1 MSPAPAPAAGA
12 TPITFL
18 RCGTSQF
25 VPDWVHC
32 DFYTVHGGVHRGHP
46 GDCVVRILLVGDE
59 ASLSAEL
66 LDFIAD
72 LGEEWQPLT
81 AADGQTAMSI
91 VSASPV
97 DAVIACPTLPD
108 LTATTLLG
116 QIRTLRPETIRIAL
130 VEAPQGNRP
139 PPARLIGVAHR
150 FLPLP
155 LAPEV
160 LLEALTSLEELRE
173 LLDSERLRSAI
184 GRIEKLPS
192 PPHLYLSL
200 TQALEHDDDTDT
212 ADVAKLVSADPAIA
226 AKVLQLSNSAFFNSG
241 RTISDLRSAVT
252 RLGLATLRDLVL
264 ASEVFSASAL
274 SGAERNALQQR
285 ALLAS
290 RLAAKL
296 LPESSAELG
305 ATAALLAD
313 IGLLLPGVRNE
324 RTEPASEAD
333 PRPGHSEAGAYLLG
347 LWGLP
352 MPIIE
357 AVAFHLQPQRSNT
370 RSFWVTG
377 AVHVALA
384 LVNGEPV
391 DEEYLQRAGVLGKL
405 PQWRD
410 HANGLMGLATADA

>member
-1 MSPAPAPAAGA
+1 
-12 TPITFL
+12 
-18 RCGTSQF
+18 
-25 VPDWVHC
+25 VPNWVHC
-32 DFYTVHGGVHRGHP
+32 DFYTVHGAYHRGHP

-91 VSASPV
+91 VASTPI
-97 DAVIACPTLPD
+97 DAVIACPALPD

-130 VEAPQGNRP
+130 VEAAQGNRP

-324 RTEPASEAD
+324 RSEPASDAD

-384 LVNGEPV
+384 LVNGDPV

>member
-1 MSPAPAPAAGA
+1 M
-12 TPITFL
+12 
-18 RCGTSQF
+18 
-25 VPDWVHC
+25 
-32 DFYTVHGGVHRGHP
+32 
-46 GDCVVRILLVGDE
+46 RILLVGDE

-66 LDFIAD
+66 LEFIAD

-81 AADGQTAMSI
+81 AADGQGAMGI
-91 VSASPV
+91 VAGSPV
-97 DAVIACPTLPD
+97 DAVIVCPQLPD
-108 LTATTLLG
+108 LNATTLLG

-130 VEAPQGNRP
+130 VDAEHGNRP

-150 FLPLP
+150 FLPMP

-173 LLDSERLRSAI
+173 LLDSARLRSAI

-200 TQALEHDDDTDT
+200 TQALEHDDDTNT
-212 ADVAKLVSADPAIA
+212 ADVAKLVAADPAIA

-241 RTISDLRSAVT
+241 RIISDLRTAVT
-252 RLGLATLRDLVL
+252 RLGLSTLRDLVL
-264 ASEVFSASAL
+264 ASEVFSAQPL
-274 SGAERNALQQR
+274 SGAERNSLQQR

-296 LPESSAELG
+296 LPDSSAELG

-324 RTEPASEAD
+324 RTPEDPAD
-333 PRPGHSEAGAYLLG
+333 NRPGHAEAGAYLLG

-357 AVAFHLQPQRSNT
+357 AVAFHLQPHRSTT

-384 LVNGEPV
+384 LINGDPV
-391 DEEYLQRAGVLGKL
+391 DEEYLQRAGVLNKL

-410 HANGLMGLATADA
+410 HANALMGLVASDA

>member
-1 MSPAPAPAAGA
+1 M
-12 TPITFL
+12 
-18 RCGTSQF
+18 
-25 VPDWVHC
+25 
-32 DFYTVHGGVHRGHP
+32 
-46 GDCVVRILLVGDE
+46 RILLVGDE

-66 LDFIAD
+66 LEFIAD

-81 AADGQTAMSI
+81 AADGQSAMGI
-91 VSASPV
+91 VAGSPV
-97 DAVIACPTLPD
+97 DAVIVCPQLPD
-108 LTATTLLG
+108 LNATTLLG

-130 VEAPQGNRP
+130 VDAEHGNRP

-150 FLPLP
+150 FLPMP

-173 LLDSERLRSAI
+173 LLDSARLRSAI

-200 TQALEHDDDTDT
+200 TQALEHDDDTNT
-212 ADVAKLVSADPAIA
+212 ADVAKLVAADPAIA

-241 RTISDLRSAVT
+241 RIISDLRTAVT
-252 RLGLATLRDLVL
+252 RLGLSTLRDLVL
-264 ASEVFSASAL
+264 ASEVFSAQPL
-274 SGAERNALQQR
+274 SGAERNSLQQR

-296 LPESSAELG
+296 LPDSSAELG

-313 IGLLLPGVRNE
+313 IGLLLPGVRNA
-324 RTEPASEAD
+324 RTPEDAAD
-333 PRPGHSEAGAYLLG
+333 NRPGHAEAGAYLLG

-357 AVAFHLQPQRSNT
+357 AVAFHLQPHRSTT

-384 LVNGEPV
+384 LINGDPV
-391 DEEYLQRAGVLGKL
+391 DEEYLQRAGVLNKL

-410 HANGLMGLATADA
+410 HANALMGLVASDA

>member
-1 MSPAPAPAAGA
+1 M
-12 TPITFL
+12 
-18 RCGTSQF
+18 
-25 VPDWVHC
+25 
-32 DFYTVHGGVHRGHP
+32 
-46 GDCVVRILLVGDE
+46 RILLVGDQ

-66 LDFIAD
+66 MDFIAD

-81 AADGQTAMSI
+81 ASDGQAAMNI
-91 VSASPV
+91 VAAGPI
-97 DAVIACPTLPD
+97 DAVIACPALPD
-108 LTATTLLG
+108 LNATTLLG

-130 VEAPQGNRP
+130 VEAAQGNRP

-150 FLPLP
+150 FLPMP

-173 LLDSERLRSAI
+173 LLDSARLRSAI

-212 ADVAKLVSADPAIA
+212 ADVSKLVAADPAIA

-241 RTISDLRSAVT
+241 RTISDLRTAVT
-252 RLGLATLRDLVL
+252 RLGLSTLRDLVL
-264 ASEVFSASAL
+264 ASEVFSAPPL
-274 SGAERNALQQR
+274 SGAERNSLQQR

-296 LPESSAELG
+296 LPDSSAELG

-324 RTEPASEAD
+324 RLPAEPGD
-333 PRPGHSEAGAYLLG
+333 DRPGHAEAGAYLLG

-357 AVAFHLQPQRSNT
+357 AVAFHLQPQKSNT

-384 LVNGEPV
+384 LVNGDPV
-391 DEEYLQRAGVLGKL
+391 DEDYLQRAGVLQKL

-410 HANGLMGLATADA
+410 HANGLMGLAAAEA

>member
-1 MSPAPAPAAGA
+1 
-12 TPITFL
+12 
-18 RCGTSQF
+18 
-25 VPDWVHC
+25 
-32 DFYTVHGGVHRGHP
+32 
-46 GDCVVRILLVGDE
+46 VRILLVGDQ

-66 LDFIAD
+66 LEFIAD

-81 AADGQTAMSI
+81 AADGQGAMSI
-91 VSASPV
+91 VAGSPV
-97 DAVIACPTLPD
+97 DAVIVCPVLPD

-130 VEAPQGNRP
+130 VEASVGTRP

-150 FLPLP
+150 FLPMP

-212 ADVAKLVSADPAIA
+212 ADVAKLVAADPAIA

-241 RTISDLRSAVT
+241 RIISDLRTAVT
-252 RLGLATLRDLVL
+252 RLGLSTLRDLVL
-264 ASEVFSASAL
+264 ASEVFSAQPL
-274 SGAERNALQQR
+274 SGAERNSLQQR

-296 LPESSAELG
+296 LPDSSAELG

-324 RTEPASEAD
+324 RVDAAD
-333 PRPGHSEAGAYLLG
+333 GDDRPGHAEAGAYLLG

-384 LVNGEPV
+384 LINGDPV
-391 DEEYLQRAGVLGKL
+391 DEEYLQRAGVLNKL

-410 HANGLMGLATADA
+410 HANALMGLVAADA